1 MLFPTLTF
9 HIFFLLV
16 FGVNWALRRS
26 VDWRL
31 IFLLVASWIFYGVW
45 DWRFVALL
53 QASAFFNWGCGNLI
67 VNAQDNQKIR
77 KLWVI
82 IGVVL
87 NLVIL
92 AAFKYF
98 DFFAE
103 EINELLRS
111 LGWQRDIPIIG
122 IILPV
127 GVSFFTFQGMSYLI
141 DIYQGKTKQAR
152 LLELNVLMS
161 FFPHLVAGPCA
172 KPHARG
178 RSNQHSVD
186 IVGCVQ
192 KGSYC

>member
-9 HIFFLLV
+9 HIFFLFV

-31 IFLLVASWIFYGVW
+31 IFLLVASWVFYGVW

-53 QASAFFNWGCGNLI
+53 QASAFVNWGCANLI
-67 VNAQDNQKIR
+67 VNAQDNL
-77 KLWVI
+77 KLKKFWVI

-103 EINELLRS
+103 EINAVLHS
-111 LGWQRDIPIIG
+111 IGWQRDIPIIG

-127 GVSFFTFQGMSYLI
+127 GVSFSSS
-141 DIYQGKTKQAR
+141 
-152 LLELNVLMS
+152 ES
-161 FFPHLVAGPCA
+161 
-172 KPHARG
+172 
-178 RSNQHSVD
+178 
-186 IVGCVQ
+186 
-192 KGSYC
+192 

>member
-31 IFLLVASWIFYGVW
+31 IFLLVTSWIFYGVW
-45 DWRFVALL
+45 DWRFLALL
-53 QASAFFNWGCGNLI
+53 QASAFFNWGCANLI
-67 VNAQDNQKIR
+67 VNARDNQKIK
-77 KLWVI
+77 KLWVV
-82 IGVVL
+82 IGVLL
-87 NLVIL
+87 NLAIL
-92 AAFKYF
+92 ATFKYF

-161 FFPHLVAGPCA
+161 FFPHLVAGP
-172 KPHARG
+172 
-178 RSNQHSVD
+178 
-186 IVGCVQ
+186 IVRP
-192 KGSYC
+192 SHILPP